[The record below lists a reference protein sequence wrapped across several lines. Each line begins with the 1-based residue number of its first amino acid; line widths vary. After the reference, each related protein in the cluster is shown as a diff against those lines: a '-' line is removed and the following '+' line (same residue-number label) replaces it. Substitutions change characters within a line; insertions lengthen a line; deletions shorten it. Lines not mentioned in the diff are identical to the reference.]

1 MPLKKKKSKKSRL
14 LKSFDEIS
22 CDALEFTQIKVQNS
36 IKIIKHEDN
45 ILFWQ
50 EIKLLTVTAV
60 IYWSNSNTL

>member
-1 MPLKKKKSKKSRL
+1 M